1 LGKHKFGKKDN
12 FQNIFLFLVSRI
24 KHGQPNRMTSS
35 KDQGRLGSLAAGSGG
50 GDADEVDGE
59 DLKQGRRTP
68 PQEEG

>member
-1 LGKHKFGKKDN
+1 
-12 FQNIFLFLVSRI
+12 
-24 KHGQPNRMTSS
+24 MTSS